1 MSVSYGKLS
10 LAALSLTAIG
20 LLSMPIN
27 AHAQDNNPPD
37 AGGAGADDQKA
48 NKKID
53 LDLESTN
60 LFYALKLLFSQ
71 VKADFTIDES
81 LKALTV
87 TAHLTQ
93 VPFRV
98 ALDTLLKATGTP
110 LTYKLENGIYSVV
123 PKVEDTN
130 LNTPLGTEDNGN
142 KEPTPG
148 SGGTIVAKLPS
159 TSLVFN
165 AIDIVTALGGRVITV
180 DNQAGF
186 GNGGLGGGL
195 GGLGGGL
202 GGLGGGGFGGGLG
215 GFGGGGLGGGGLGG
229 GLGGF
234 GGGGLGGGGCGG
246 GGFGGGGFGGG
257 GLGGGGFGGGG
268 GGGRRGGGGF

>member
-1 MSVSYGKLS
+1 MSVRSGKLC
-10 LAALSLTAIG
+10 LATLSLTVLG
-20 LLSMPIN
+20 LAAAPGY
-27 AHAQDNNPPD
+27 ARAQDNNPPD

-110 LTYKLENGIYSVV
+110 LTYKLENGIYSVI
-123 PKVEDTN
+123 PKVEDATDYVPIPTD
-130 LNTPLGTEDNGN
+130 NTPPP
-142 KEPTPG
+142 PTG
-148 SGGTIVAKLPS
+148 GGTIVAKIPT

-165 AIDIVTALGGRVITV
+165 SIDIVTALGGKVLTM
-180 DNQAGF
+180 DNNNQF
-186 GNGGLGGGL
+186 GTGGLGGGL

-202 GGLGGGGFGGGLG
+202 GGLGGG
-215 GFGGGGLGGGGLGG
+215 
-229 GLGGF
+229 
-234 GGGGLGGGGCGG
+234 
-246 GGFGGGGFGGG
+246 
-257 GLGGGGFGGGG
+257 
-268 GGGRRGGGGF
+268 